1 MASPGSP
8 RRAVRVGIN
17 GFGRIGRLACRLI
30 VAANARPG
38 ARAALELVHVND
50 AGLDAA
56 SMAYLFEFDSAHGRY
71 GGAVAVEAGGAALVL
86 DGQRVTVSREA
97 RLREAWAGRGVE
109 LVLECSGKF
118 NEVAKLREYFAAGV
132 ARVLVSAPVDG
143 AVNVVLG
150 CNEGEVLPETQIV
163 TAASC
168 TTNCIGP
175 VIKSLDA
182 AFGIERGSI
191 NTVHN
196 ITNTQTLLD
205 GPNGKK
211 EDPRRA
217 RSGLVNLAPTT
228 TGSAKA
234 IALIFPHLKGKLNGV
249 AIRVP
254 LHNASLTDLTLQLKT
269 DATVDSVNRALAQ
282 SAAERPAVLGYE
294 TRPLVSAD
302 YLNDPR
308 SSIVDALSTQV
319 VDRRLVKVLAWYDNE
334 AGYATRMF
342 DLLNLMVEQMLV
354 QRRSRL

>member
-1 MASPGSP
+1 MA
-8 RRAVRVGIN
+8 RRVRVGIN
-17 GFGRIGRLACRLI
+17 GWGRIGRLA
-30 VAANARPG
+30 ARFLMAESARVG
-38 ARAALELVHVND
+38 ACATLELVHVND
-50 AGLDAA
+50 PALDAP

-71 GGAVAVEAGGAALVL
+71 GGAVAVEGDGAALVL

-97 RLREAWAGRGVE
+97 RLREAWTGRGVE

-118 NEVAKLREYFAAGV
+118 TDEAKLREYFAAGV
-132 ARVLVSAPVDG
+132 ARVLVSAPVNG

-150 CNEGEVLPETQIV
+150 CNEAEVLPSTAVV

-211 EDPRRA
+211 EDPRRS

-234 IALIFPHLKGKLNGV
+234 ITLIFPHLQGKLNGV

-269 DATVDSVNRALAQ
+269 DVTVDSVNRALQ
-282 SAAERPAVLGYE
+282 ESAARNPAVLGFE
-294 TRPLVSAD
+294 TRPLVSSD

-319 VDRRLVKVLAWYDNE
+319 VDKRLVKVLAWYDNE
-334 AGYATRMF
+334 FGYAKRMH
-342 DLLNLMVEQMLV
+342 DLANLMAGQLLQE
-354 QRRSRL
+354 RRAKL